1 MKISTIIIAKN
12 EASNLKKILPRLH
25 WCNDIVLIDDNSTDD
40 TAHIATQFNARV
52 FKRSFDGFG
61 PQKQFAVTQT
71 LNEWV
76 LNIDADEYLS
86 DALIEELTQFSP
98 QANTDAYEIPIQHVF
113 LGKVFNY
120 GKESRYMHTRL
131 FNKTSANFDA
141 AIVHEKVKH
150 HGQLGHLKGR
160 ILHYSYRDKAHY
172 FEKLEKYAQQGA
184 LKLKAKGK
192 HRPLWLCYALYPVY
206 FLKHYIV
213 YGNVLNGSAGFTWS
227 YLSAWYH
234 TLKYIKLNQLNHG

>member
-1 MKISTIIIAKN
+1 VKISTIIIAKN
-12 EASNLKKILPRLH
+12 EADNLKKTLPRLH
-25 WCNDIVLIDDNSTDD
+25 WCDDIVVIDDNSTDE
-40 TAHIATQFNARV
+40 TAQIAAAFKARV

-71 LNEWV
+71 VNEWV

-86 DALIEELTQFSP
+86 DALIEELNQLSP
-98 QANTDAYEIPIQHVF
+98 PAKTDAFQIPIQHVF
-113 LGKVFNY
+113 LGKVFKY
-120 GKESRYMHTRL
+120 GKESSYPHTRL
-131 FNKTSANFDA
+131 FNKQTANFDD

-150 HGQLGHLKGR
+150 NEQLGKLKGR

-184 LKLKAKGK
+184 IKLKAKGK
-192 HRPLWLCYALYPVY
+192 RRPLWLSYTLYPIY
-206 FLKHYIV
+206 FLKHYLV
-213 YGNVLNGSAGFTWS
+213 YGNILNGYAGFTWS

-234 TLKYIKLNQLNHG
+234 TLKYIKLYQLNHE